1 MDSKQID
8 SMANDIVAQL
18 AEEGLTCNE
27 AVKVVMKADGMI
39 RGRRTAM

>member
-27 AVKVVMKADGMI
+27 TVKAVMKADGMI